1 MGLLTLPFRLP
12 LLPLRGVIRLAEI
25 LQEQAEQE
33 LYNPAA
39 VQRQL
44 EAAQEAR
51 DAGHLSDD
59 ELAQVE
65 DEAIDR
71 LVRPQPGGAATSRR
85 TGGKE

>member
-1 MGLLTLPFRLP
+1 MGLLTLPFQLP

-44 EAAQEAR
+44 EEAQEAK
-51 DAGHLSDD
+51 DAGRLSDD
-59 ELAQVE
+59 ELARVE
-65 DEAIDR
+65 DEAIGR
-71 LVRPQPGGAATSRR
+71 LVRPKPGGEPTSRR